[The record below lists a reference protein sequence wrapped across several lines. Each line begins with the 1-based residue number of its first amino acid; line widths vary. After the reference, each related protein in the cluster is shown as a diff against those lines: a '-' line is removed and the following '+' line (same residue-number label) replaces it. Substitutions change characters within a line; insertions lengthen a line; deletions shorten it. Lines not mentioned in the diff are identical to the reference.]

1 MSDLIRQA
9 VDRLKAGELVGM
21 PTETVYGL
29 AADATNPEAVRKIF
43 AAKQRPADHP
53 LIVHLLNPCL
63 KTMDLKT
70 CEEEWSNLL
79 AQWSR
84 DVSPEALILAT
95 KFWPG
100 PLTMILPKAKGVLD
114 EVTGGQDTVGLR
126 CPDQAIALELLRAF
140 GTGLAAPSANRFG
153 RISPTTAAHVQEE
166 FKDLDLLVLDGG
178 PCRVGIES
186 TIVDLTRLS
195 SHGPVILRPG
205 IISQDEIEQALQIKG
220 QTLIAGGPRVSGSLS
235 AHYAPRTRMVFVN
248 HLGSLGIKKNS
259 KVAWVHFPDSI
270 IPNSLSN
277 SNVSGF
283 EIASDMSEVARQ
295 LYALL
300 RDIDVQNFDLICF
313 DELPGESSW
322 DAVRDRLTRAVT
334 GSGINS

>member
-53 LIVHLLNPCL
+53 LIVHLHNPCL
-63 KTMDLKT
+63 NTMDLKAR
-70 CEEEWSNLL
+70 EEAWSNVL
-79 AQWSR
+79 AEWSR

-100 PLTMILPKAKGVLD
+100 PLTMILPKAKGVLN

-126 CPDQAIALELLRAF
+126 CPDQAIALELLKAF

-153 RISPTTAAHVQEE
+153 RISPTTAAHVQDE

-205 IISQDEIEQALQIKG
+205 IISQHEIEQALQIKG
-220 QTLIAGGPRVSGSLS
+220 QTLLAGGPRVSGSLS
-235 AHYAPRTRMVFVN
+235 AHYAPRTRMLFVN
-248 HLGSLGIKKNS
+248 NLDSLAINKNS
-259 KVAWVHFPDSI
+259 NVAWVHFPDPT

-277 SNVSGF
+277 SNVTEV
-283 EIASDMSEVARQ
+283 EIASDMSTVARQ

-300 RDIDVQNFDLICF
+300 RNLDTQNFDLICF
-313 DELPGESSW
+313 DELPEDPSW